1 MRKTRRTVAL
11 PHAALLRLLQRLLRF
26 LWWGLIPA
34 LAAALLVR
42 ETLPFANAGG
52 AVLRF
57 LFAHDHFVW
66 SGLALFLLLV
76 ALARYW
82 WRYLPGGRYLSPLA
96 PGLAGRLEARALPVF
111 VSAAELAARLKAP
124 RVQKQVL
131 ARLSGEAAASF
142 AARLEALAASLR
154 GDDPAEIEREA
165 SELAALVRPELKRH
179 ARDGWVF
186 LALGSALALVLALL
200 VQRFAVQIYEVEG
213 SSMLPS
219 LEPGQ
224 YVLATR
230 LGSAKPQRGDLVL
243 AAIPGAGAS
252 GTLVKRVLGLPGDRI
267 EARGGLL
274 IINGSRLPDCDAGW
288 FTLPG
293 FGKDLAQGRVRVE
306 YWGDAAYPTLRLLG
320 GRNMEGEYVVK
331 PGEVFVVGDHRHHSL
346 DSRFLNDGRPTG
358 IPVSAIEG
366 RVERLLARP
375 RPDGSLDFSDFWQV
389 PGARLRVFGVNV
401 EQVEAAAAKCAKERP
416 AQTLISAGGG

>member
-11 PHAALLRLLQRLLRF
+11 PHAALLRSLQRLLQF
-26 LWWGLIPA
+26 LWWVLIPA
-34 LAAALLVR
+34 LGAAVLVR
-42 ETLPFANAGG
+42 ETLPRANAGG
-52 AVLRF
+52 AVLRV
-57 LFAHDHFVW
+57 LFADGHFVW

-76 ALARYW
+76 VLARYW

-96 PGLAGRLEARALPVF
+96 PLLAGRLEARTLPVF
-111 VSAAELAARLKAP
+111 VSATKLVARLSDP
-124 RVQKQVL
+124 RVRKQVL
-131 ARLSGEAAASF
+131 ARLSGHAAAGF
-142 AARLEALAASLR
+142 EMRLAALAASLR
-154 GDDPAEIEREA
+154 GNDAAEVEREA
-165 SELAALVRPELKRH
+165 GELAALVRPELKRQ
-179 ARDGWVF
+179 ARDGW
-186 LALGSALALVLALL
+186 LSLSLGSALAIVLALL
-200 VQRFAVQIYEVEG
+200 VKRFAVQIYEVEG

-230 LGSAKPQRGDLVL
+230 LGSVEPRRGDLVI

-252 GTLVKRVLGLPGDRI
+252 GTLVKRVIGLPGDRI

-288 FTLPG
+288 FAVPG

-306 YWGDAAYPTLRLLG
+306 YGGDAAYPTLRLLG

-346 DSRFLNDGRPTG
+346 DSRFLNDGKPTG
-358 IPVSAIEG
+358 IPLTAIEG

-389 PGARLRVFGVNV
+389 PGASLRVFGVDV
-401 EQVEAAAAKCAKERP
+401 RQVEDAAAKCAKERP
-416 AQTLISAGGG
+416 ARSLMSAGGG